1 MSEETKYSTL
11 NEAELRAKLL
21 EFDSMLTEYSKT
33 QTELRNAIR
42 TILDFV
48 GLDVDEVVTADVEGE
63 IKDWV
68 EDQLD
73 NLSIVRQS
81 KTAEVRGRFFS
92 LYQTRL

>member
-73 NLSIVRQS
+73 NLSIVR
-81 KTAEVRGRFFS
+81 
-92 LYQTRL
+92 

>member
-1 MSEETKYSTL
+1 VLRKATLNKEEDTMSEETKYSTL

-73 NLSIVRQS
+73 NLSIVR
-81 KTAEVRGRFFS
+81 
-92 LYQTRL
+92 